1 MPAYTADPT
10 NFNQPDPQTVSAVAL
25 AVELK
30 ALKYHIRMNYTTQ
43 VQLASAVF
51 PNGIPA
57 CTENNRGLSLT
68 SDGASADYAA
78 SAPDCLAILRVF
90 GVTP

>member
-1 MPAYTADPT
+1 MAYTADPT
-10 NFNQPDPQTVSAVAL
+10 NFNQPDPQTVPAVAL

-30 ALKYHIRMNYTTQ
+30 ALKYHIRMNYATQ

-57 CTENNRGLSLT
+57 CTENNNGLSLT
-68 SDGASADYAA
+68 SDGTSADYRISAA
-78 SAPDCLAILRVF
+78 DALSVLRVF